1 MTVLQKKL
9 SEGDSM
15 KSEMQQYI
23 RELREYKNEGNT
35 FYNKKINEIK
45 QLNNKLANFHPL
57 NELTKITDKM
67 NLS

>member
-1 MTVLQKKL
+1 
-9 SEGDSM
+9 M